1 MTAAVSGLATLSYKE
16 AKNDHTSCGT
26 QVHLHESE
34 QVFGGV
40 AHEFHRSEVPS
51 TMALP

>member
-1 MTAAVSGLATLSYKE
+1 MPSRALAATAVAYKDV
-16 AKNDHTSCGT
+16 KNVHTSSGT

-40 AHEFHRSEVPS
+40 AHELYRSAVPS